1 MNETLPTVRVKADND
16 HGFAVINESDFDP
29 KKHTLFDADAS
40 AKKPPVAP
48 LHASK
53 STLHKK

>member
-29 KKHTLFDADAS
+29 KKHTLFVEAGKSEAPA
-40 AKKPPVAP
+40 AKPVKRA
-48 LHASK
+48 HS
-53 STLHKK
+53 